1 MDQRNWV
8 GSTLKTRKV
17 VGCGFGSGRIP
28 RWEASEWL
36 VGGGV
41 VGKGGLD
48 KVG

>member
-1 MDQRNWV
+1 MA
-8 GSTLKTRKV
+8 LKIRKV

-36 VGGGV
+36 ACGGV

-48 KVG
+48 RVG